1 MSHRKKAPPV
11 IAVRYFY
18 ADPYSGKEVK
28 GKPSTT
34 VYSSYAQGRRAVAA
48 LNKGHRQYL
57 GGLFAESVK

>member
-1 MSHRKKAPPV
+1 MKRKNAAPV

-18 ADPYSGKEVK
+18 ANPYTGKEIK

-34 VYSSYAQGRRAVAA
+34 VYSSYAQGRRAVEA
-48 LNKGHRQYL
+48 LNKGHRNYL